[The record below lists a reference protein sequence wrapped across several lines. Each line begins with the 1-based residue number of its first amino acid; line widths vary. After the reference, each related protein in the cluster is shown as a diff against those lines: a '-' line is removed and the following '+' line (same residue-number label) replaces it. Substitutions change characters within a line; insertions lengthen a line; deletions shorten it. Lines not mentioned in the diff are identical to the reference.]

1 MQPESPLLIVVLAI
15 GAVGLAGLLSLLR
28 IRRQLT
34 EALSFSLEFQNN
46 VHALLEQKSRETYE
60 WLTRNA
66 VRMQHELGGT
76 GLVTFRPPFAN
87 YVVNDYPVVLNGL
100 AEIRKALSDDLLA
113 RGDQPAQY
121 HALVDDA
128 LMRHQGIVLEK
139 SRQNSVALRNPL
151 TWLAVGTQVLLSA
164 PLWVLASLGV
174 LPRRLVSRVRS
185 SSIFRVFS
193 GITAAIGF
201 LSAVVGL
208 VSGWEQFLQI
218 ARKVVPGAF

>member
-1 MQPESPLLIVVLAI
+1 MQPESPLLLVVLAI
-15 GAVGLAGLLSLLR
+15 GAVGLVGLVSLLR
-28 IRRQLT
+28 IRRQLGG
-34 EALSFSLEFQNN
+34 ALSFSLEFQHSL
-46 VHALLEQKSRETYE
+46 HALLEQRSRETYE

-76 GLVTFRPPFAN
+76 GVVTFRPPFAN

-113 RGDQPAQY
+113 RGDLPAQY

-139 SRQNSVALRNPL
+139 TRQNSASLQNPL
-151 TWLAVGTQVLLSA
+151 AWLAVGTQALLSA
-164 PLWVLASLGV
+164 PLWVLASLGI
-174 LPRRLVSRVRS
+174 LPTHLVNRVRS
-185 SSIFRVFS
+185 SSVFRVFS
-193 GITAAIGF
+193 GIVAAIGF

-208 VSGWEQFLQI
+208 VTGWEQFLQI